1 MMKKEWFYFL
11 ENRDQVITVWRV
23 PLQTGLAADKP
34 IDIKNERRYYLFGGG
49 KNNGTYLRKRAIYY
63 FRVR

>member
-34 IDIKNERRYYLFGGG
+34 IDIKNERRYYLFGG
-49 KNNGTYLRKRAIYY
+49 K
-63 FRVR
+63 